1 MILGIDASQANR
13 KIRSGT
19 EWYAF
24 YLIEEFKKLIGERGD
39 IEVRLYLRD
48 EPQAGLAA
56 NLPDNFE
63 FKILRW
69 PFPYFWGQIRLS
81 WEMLVHPPDV
91 LFCPAHT
98 IPLVH
103 PHSPTPSLNP
113 SPQGGGNGESKVEGN
128 KAPPAVKVPSAKPVV
143 PTAPKVNICEEAQKT
158 RDQKYQQA
166 DAEYSTA
173 HSAARQTF
181 DAEQAQYE
189 TSLTALSRRRN
200 DGINKYLTAIALATS
215 KYNSSTEPNAYEIY
229 QQEQSAALSA
239 YTETTAGINTEESP
253 ILAAKKDSQTK
264 YDAAVAAALAKRDGD
279 KAAAEAEYATST
291 EGKSCKN

>member
-1 MILGIDASQANR
+1 MLETEEFEENQNNGKPKSYVVAGLTILIVGIASGAVYRYN
-13 KIRSGT
+13 
-19 EWYAF
+19 
-24 YLIEEFKKLIGERGD
+24 EFKKPQINEPQPSA
-39 IEVRLYLRD
+39 D
-48 EPQAGLAA
+48 EPQTEAA
-56 NLPDNFE
+56 
-63 FKILRW
+63 
-69 PFPYFWGQIRLS
+69 
-81 WEMLVHPPDV
+81 
-91 LFCPAHT
+91 PAVSGT
-98 IPLVH
+98 STSTLDTAVTT
-103 PHSPTPSLNP
+103 SPSLNP

-215 KYNSSTEPNAYEIY
+215 KYNSSTEPNVYEIY